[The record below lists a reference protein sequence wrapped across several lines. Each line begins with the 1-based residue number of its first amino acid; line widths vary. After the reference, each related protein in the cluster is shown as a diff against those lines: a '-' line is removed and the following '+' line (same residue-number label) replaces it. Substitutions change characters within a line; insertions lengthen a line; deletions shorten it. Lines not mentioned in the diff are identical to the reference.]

1 MFPIVQDLQ
10 DEREVA
16 EKTTHEHEQDQFVRH
31 FHQRCEDAHCGS
43 GQRKGP
49 GHKGQLPGVALLPVR
64 DDLRDSRREAKSSA
78 NQRDNGLHLRMIH
91 DEKGNRSGEE
101 VHEQSKGEKQ
111 REVPG
116 EHALSDG
123 RILCKPRVTPKGHT
137 NR

>member
-1 MFPIVQDLQ
+1 M
-10 DEREVA
+10 A
-16 EKTTHEHEQDQFVRH
+16 
-31 FHQRCEDAHCGS
+31 
-43 GQRKGP
+43 
-49 GHKGQLPGVALLPVR
+49 LPPVR
-64 DDLRDSRREAKSSA
+64 DDLRDSRREAKPSA
-78 NQRDNGLHLRMIH
+78 DQRNDRLHLCMTH

>member
-1 MFPIVQDLQ
+1 MFPIVQNLQ
-10 DEREVA
+10 DKREVA
-16 EKTTHEHEQDQFVRH
+16 EKTAHEHEQDQLVRH

-43 GQRKGP
+43 GQREGP
-49 GHKGQLPGVALLPVR
+49 GHQGQLPGVALPPVR
-64 DDLRDSRREAKSSA
+64 DDLRDSRRETKPSA
-78 NQRDNGLHLRMIH
+78 DQRNDWLHLCMMH
-91 DEKGNRSGEE
+91 DEKGNGSGEE

-123 RILCKPRVTPKGHT
+123 RILCKPRITPKGHT